1 MTPLGRATT
10 VNPSAQPG
18 NVTRKRVLFFAEAVT
33 LAHVARVAV
42 LAASLDATRYEAVI
56 ACRESLHGLLPA
68 GIRKVP
74 LHSIDSAQFVG
85 ALARGGRVYS
95 PGTLQSYVEEDRRI
109 LASESPDLVVG
120 DFRLSLSA
128 SARLEHRPY
137 VAICNA
143 YWSPFARQQR
153 LPLPVLP
160 MTRGMPLPMADAL
173 FRLAMPASMAWHAA
187 PLQRVRRACGLPDLP
202 PGLRAVYTDA
212 DHVLYADVPELF
224 PMQALPDTHQ
234 FIGPILW
241 EPPVNL
247 PPWWADVPTNQPWAY
262 VTMGSSGHT
271 RVLETVLAAM
281 GDLPVTTLAASAS
294 DWMPASV
301 PANALVAKYL
311 PGTEVARRS
320 AVVVCNGGSLTCQQ
334 ALAAGVPVLGIA
346 SNMDQFM
353 NMEALVRSGAGIL
366 LRADRLSQPTV
377 RAAVQ
382 RLLADPAHGQAAR
395 AAAAHLH
402 ARDAGEAF
410 GRFVHAQ
417 IG

>member
-1 MTPLGRATT
+1 
-10 VNPSAQPG
+10 
-18 NVTRKRVLFFAEAVT
+18 
-33 LAHVARVAV
+33 
-42 LAASLDATRYEAVI
+42 
-56 ACRESLHGLLPA
+56 
-68 GIRKVP
+68 
-74 LHSIDSAQFVG
+74 
-85 ALARGGRVYS
+85 
-95 PGTLQSYVEEDRRI
+95 
-109 LASESPDLVVG
+109 
-120 DFRLSLSA
+120 
-128 SARLEHRPY
+128 
-137 VAICNA
+137 
-143 YWSPFARQQR
+143 
-153 LPLPVLP
+153 
-160 MTRGMPLPMADAL
+160 
-173 FRLAMPASMAWHAA
+173 
-187 PLQRVRRACGLPDLP
+187 LPDLP

-241 EPPVNL
+241 EPPVSL